1 VLNLLNDY
9 KQKRHNF
16 CRNMRLAG
24 FLAGNGFLGQ
34 VGLNF
39 CNNFS
44 NTFCF
49 GAVAYHFW
57 GKKFK
62 FVDEAGRFFLVGAFA
77 DVIDIKVYQLLFF
90 VLPFSTFIK
99 AISFLVATLIK
110 YWWNKGWAFFKEGAE
125 SKHTPKEILL
135 FFGVT
140 LIGLLLNVASFYFF
154 DKIET
159 GLEPKLWTE
168 VSIILAALVAA
179 VWNFLGY
186 KFLVFKDDKF
196 SIV

>member
-1 VLNLLNDY
+1 MIINKKDIIFAAICGLLVSW
-9 KQKRHNF
+9 
-16 CRNMRLAG
+16 LAMD
-24 FLAGNGFLGQ
+24 FLGRL
-34 VGLNF
+34 GLIF
-39 CNNFS
+39 VIIFPILS
-44 NTFCF
+44 VLGLWLTT
-49 GAVAYHFW
+49 FW